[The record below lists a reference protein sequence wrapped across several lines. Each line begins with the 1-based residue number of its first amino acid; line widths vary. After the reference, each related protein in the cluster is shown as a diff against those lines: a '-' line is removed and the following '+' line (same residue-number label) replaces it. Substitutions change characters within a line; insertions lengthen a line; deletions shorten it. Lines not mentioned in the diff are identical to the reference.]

1 MSDGAVPGEYGHP
14 VPAAVDAVEA
24 ALAECVDAALWSVS
38 GKDLDDLVPRAYAL
52 LGRVMGSLVL
62 PLVREADRRG
72 LPAELDAPSTAAW
85 LRWLLRVT
93 PSQATKLVGL
103 AQAIDGGG
111 LSATGVAL
119 AQGRISTEH
128 AQAIARAVA
137 ELPEEAAAWV
147 PAAAEEH
154 LLAAAEQHDPY
165 QVGRLGQRI
174 VAVVDPEAGDELLRR
189 QVEAEDRKA
198 EQNRQF
204 DAVSV
209 GQRRVRVS
217 GWFDV
222 EGWQIVRAALDPLAA
237 PRPADDGG
245 PDLRSRARRMGDAL
259 VELAA
264 RSLRVGD
271 LPEQGGERPTVVV
284 TMAYDKLAEQVG
296 TGSVDTGEPLPA
308 EAVRRYACDAKIIP
322 AVLGG
327 PGRPVDLGRST
338 RIISAALRRALTLR
352 DGGCT
357 FPLCEIPGKW
367 CDVHHLDHWA
377 DGGRTDLNNTA
388 LVCGAHHTTT
398 HHHGWIIRMAGDG
411 LPEWIPPAW
420 IDPHRRPRRH
430 HRHKPP
436 PPHTPT

>member
-1 MSDGAVPGEYGHP
+1 
-14 VPAAVDAVEA
+14 
-24 ALAECVDAALWSVS
+24 
-38 GKDLDDLVPRAYAL
+38 
-52 LGRVMGSLVL
+52 
-62 PLVREADRRG
+62 
-72 LPAELDAPSTAAW
+72 
-85 LRWLLRVT
+85 
-93 PSQATKLVGL
+93 
-103 AQAIDGGG
+103 
-111 LSATGVAL
+111 
-119 AQGRISTEH
+119 
-128 AQAIARAVA
+128 
-137 ELPEEAAAWV
+137 
-147 PAAAEEH
+147 
-154 LLAAAEQHDPY
+154 
-165 QVGRLGQRI
+165 
-174 VAVVDPEAGDELLRR
+174 
-189 QVEAEDRKA
+189 
-198 EQNRQF
+198 
-204 DAVSV
+204 
-209 GQRRVRVS
+209 
-217 GWFDV
+217 
-222 EGWQIVRAALDPLAA
+222 
-237 PRPADDGG
+237 
-245 PDLRSRARRMGDAL
+245 MGDAL

-296 TGSVDTGEPLPA
+296 TGAFDTGEPLPA

-367 CDVHHLDHWA
+367 CDVHHVDHWA

-436 PPHTPT
+436 PPHTPTYPIPQRGTRRHHRRAPRHTHITNRRRPLRAHSHRNRREPRQRPPHRRAQCHRQRPTAPQPRERSRGNHRQPPRTTTTTNTTLGGGTATGNATDPEPVRHHPRRCRHHQRTEPPAEPLYR

>member
-1 MSDGAVPGEYGHP
+1 M
-14 VPAAVDAVEA
+14 
-24 ALAECVDAALWSVS
+24 
-38 GKDLDDLVPRAYAL
+38 
-52 LGRVMGSLVL
+52 
-62 PLVREADRRG
+62 
-72 LPAELDAPSTAAW
+72 
-85 LRWLLRVT
+85 
-93 PSQATKLVGL
+93 
-103 AQAIDGGG
+103 
-111 LSATGVAL
+111 
-119 AQGRISTEH
+119 
-128 AQAIARAVA
+128 
-137 ELPEEAAAWV
+137 
-147 PAAAEEH
+147 
-154 LLAAAEQHDPY
+154 
-165 QVGRLGQRI
+165 
-174 VAVVDPEAGDELLRR
+174 
-189 QVEAEDRKA
+189 EAEDRKA
-198 EQNRQF
+198 EENRQLH
-204 DAVSV
+204 ATPA
-209 GQRRVRVS
+209 GQRRVRIS
-217 GWFDV
+217 GWFDA

-237 PRPADDGG
+237 PRPAEDGG

-284 TMAYDKLAEQVG
+284 TMAYDKLADQVG
-296 TGSVDTGEPLPA
+296 AGTFDTGEPLPA

-327 PGRPVDLGRST
+327 PGRPIDLGRST
-338 RIISAALRRALTLR
+338 RIISAALRRALMLR

-388 LVCGAHHTTT
+388 LVCGSHHTTT
-398 HHHGWIIRMAGDG
+398 HHHGWIIRMAADG

-420 IDPHRRPRRH
+420 IDPDRRPRRH